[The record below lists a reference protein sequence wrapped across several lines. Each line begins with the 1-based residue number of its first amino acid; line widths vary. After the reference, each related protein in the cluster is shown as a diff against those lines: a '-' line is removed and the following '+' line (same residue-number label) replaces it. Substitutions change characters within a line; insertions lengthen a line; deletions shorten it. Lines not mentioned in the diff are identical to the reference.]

1 MDGLS
6 FNCNC
11 LFRLLCGDPIQTSA
25 QVPWRHGSPLLR
37 ISFFCGNLPLAV
49 RRWEGRPS
57 WVDMLPS
64 GPRRVRHVESG
75 TPTRRAELRNVA
87 HVKSQDPR
95 VKSQYTPACRQRRT
109 NHLMALPRP
118 MTNEEAVK
126 TRDCSGLVDFSALF
140 LSWSVCRIVITC
152 VLVGLFERCRIRAAR
167 SKIGPCRVE
176 SSGLAES
183 CLSEMDF
190 ALLYKR
196 LLLTWLLN
204 IW

>member
-1 MDGLS
+1 MRGS
-6 FNCNC
+6 HPNIC
-11 LFRLLCGDPIQTSA
+11 T
-25 QVPWRHGSPLLR
+25 SPLAPRQSAIAYLV
-37 ISFFCGNLPLAV
+37 FCGNLPLAV
-49 RRWEGRPS
+49 RRREGRPS

-75 TPTRRAELRNVA
+75 TPKRRAELRNVA

-126 TRDCSGLVDFSALF
+126 TRDCSGILDFSALF
-140 LSWSVCRIVITC
+140 LSWSVCRIVITY

-167 SKIGPCRVE
+167 SKRTLRLAVELFGPCRVE
-176 SSGLAES
+176 SSGFAES

-190 ALLYKR
+190 ALLCKR